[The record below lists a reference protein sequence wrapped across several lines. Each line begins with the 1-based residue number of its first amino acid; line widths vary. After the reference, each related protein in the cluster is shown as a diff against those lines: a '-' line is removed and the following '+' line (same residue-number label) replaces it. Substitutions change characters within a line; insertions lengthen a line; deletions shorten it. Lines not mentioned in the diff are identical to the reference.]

1 MLLYFHSAGQTNYA
15 KEAVYLLGMVNAAA
29 NPKVAAQIMYSRF
42 INTTGKKGEIS
53 LLICIINKAVKDFVA
68 TTGANVCLEVIIQC
82 GKSLNNVQDTLYR
95 FDGAPPSCFIFNTF
109 ESM

>member
-1 MLLYFHSAGQTNYA
+1 LVWLMLLQILR
-15 KEAVYLLGMVNAAA
+15 LLLRLCIHDLLIPLA
-29 NPKVAAQIMYSRF
+29 RRD
-42 INTTGKKGEIS
+42 EIS

>member
-42 INTTGKKGEIS
+42 INTTGKKG
-53 LLICIINKAVKDFVA
+53 
-68 TTGANVCLEVIIQC
+68 
-82 GKSLNNVQDTLYR
+82 
-95 FDGAPPSCFIFNTF
+95 
-109 ESM
+109 